1 MILEITGLSKSFGA
15 KTVLSNLDLK
25 IEDRDRIG
33 LIGENGAG
41 KSTLLNIIVG
51 DLDYDSGTVAKGSG
65 KRIGFLRQDSG
76 LALGGTIISEMRSVF
91 ASVLK
96 SEERLRALEHE
107 MSAINHNSEEYYA
120 LSAEYEHEK
129 NRFEAAD
136 GYNINVKI
144 NTVLT
149 GMGFS
154 SFDPETSV
162 DRLSG
167 GERTRLALAKLLLE
181 DPDLLILDEP
191 TNHLDFKT
199 LGWLEDY
206 LSAYNGA
213 ILTVSHDRYFLDKIV
228 NTVCEM
234 ENKTL
239 VRYNA
244 GYTKYL
250 DLKAARLTRMQKEY
264 DRQMRE
270 IAELEDFIARNKVRA
285 STTKRAHSRE
295 MELER
300 MEMKE
305 RPTPPPKPPK
315 FRFEY
320 EREPV
325 KDVLTIEGLR
335 LEVGEGAERKLL
347 CPRIDLT
354 VRRGEKIAIVGM
366 NGVGKSTFIKTILE
380 ILPCSEGTVEW
391 GRNVRAGYYDQHNS
405 YLHPNKTVLD
415 ELWDMFPRSDE
426 LTLRSALG
434 RARITGDNVFKTISV
449 LSGGEKARLSFA
461 ALTLKDSNVLVLDEP
476 TNHMD
481 ISCKEALDEALREY
495 TGTIIMVSHDRYL
508 LNRVPTRIIEMF
520 PDKLVSY
527 NGVYDDYLR
536 LKEDTQAAVKEE
548 KKPTKNETTYYRT
561 KQQKS
566 EDAKRRNRI
575 KAIEAEIAADDERLA
590 TIEAEMTNPEICAD
604 YEKMTALCAEMEQL
618 KNSQNALM
626 DEWAELTELMEE

>member
-1 MILEITGLSKSFGA
+1 MPVIIDMNGISKSFGA
-15 KTVLSNLDLK
+15 KVVLQNLDLK

-41 KSTLLNIIVG
+41 KSTLLNIIIG
-51 DLDYDSGTVAKGSG
+51 DLEYDTGTYAKGSG

-76 LALGGTIISEMRSVF
+76 LALHGTIISEMRSIF
-91 ASVLK
+91 APVLK
-96 SEERLRALEHE
+96 SEERLSELEHKMAALEHGTK
-107 MSAINHNSEEYYA
+107 EYHDL
-120 LSAEYEHEK
+120 LSEYEHEK
-129 NRFEAAD
+129 NYFIAND
-136 GYNINVKI
+136 GYNVNVKI

-154 SFDPETSV
+154 SFDPQTPV

-181 DPDLLILDEP
+181 NPDLLMLDEP

-199 LGWLEDY
+199 LTWLEDY
-206 LSAYNGA
+206 LLSYKGA

-228 NTVCEM
+228 TAVCEV

-244 GYTKYL
+244 GYTKYI
-250 DLKAARLTRMQKEY
+250 DLKAARLARMQKEY
-264 DRQMRE
+264 DAQMRE

-285 STTKRAHSRE
+285 STTKRAQARE
-295 MELER
+295 KEIEH

-305 RPTPPPKPPK
+305 KPTPPQKPPK
-315 FRFEY
+315 FKFGY

-325 KDVLTIEGLR
+325 KDVLFVKNLP
-335 LEVGEGAERKLL
+335 LEVGEGSEHKMLNPAVNLE
-347 CPRIDLT
+347 
-354 VRRGEKIAIVGM
+354 VRRGEKIALVGM
-366 NGVGKSTFIKTILE
+366 NGVGKSTFIKTILG
-380 ILPCSEGTVEW
+380 ILPHNGGIIEW
-391 GRNVRAGYYDQHNS
+391 GQNVRTGYYDQHNS
-405 YLHPNKTVLD
+405 YLTGSKTMLD
-415 ELWDMFPRSDE
+415 EMWDMFPRSDE
-426 LTLRSALG
+426 LTLRTALG
-434 RARITGDNVFKTISV
+434 RARLTGENVFKRIDV

-461 ALTLKDSNVLVLDEP
+461 ALTLKDANVLILDEP

-481 ISCKEALDEALREY
+481 IVCKEALDEALREY

-527 NGVYDDYLR
+527 NGGYDDYMR
-536 LKEDTQAAVKEE
+536 LKEETVAPVKEE
-548 KKPTKNETTYYRT
+548 KKPSANEAVYYRS

-566 EDAKRRNRI
+566 EDAKRRNRL
-575 KAIEAEIAADDERLA
+575 KAVEQEIADCDIRLAEIEK
-590 TIEAEMTNPEICAD
+590 EMASPEVCSD
-604 YEKMTALCAEMEQL
+604 YEKMAALCAEMEET
-618 KNSQNALM
+618 KNRQNDLM
-626 DEWAELTELMEE
+626 DEWAELSED

>member
-1 MILEITGLSKSFGA
+1 MIIDINGLTKSFGA

-25 IEDRDRIG
+25 IEDHDRIG

-41 KSTLLNIIVG
+41 KSTLLNIIIG
-51 DLDYDSGTVAKGSG
+51 DLDYDSGTFAKGTG

-76 LALGGTIISEMRSVF
+76 LSAGGTIISEMRSVF
-91 ASVLK
+91 KNVF
-96 SEERLRALEHE
+96 ECERRMHALEHKMAE
-107 MSAINHNSEEYYA
+107 LEHGTREY
-120 LSAEYEHEK
+120 AEISSKYEHEK
-129 NRFEAAD
+129 NCFEAAD
-136 GYNINVKI
+136 GYKINVKI
-144 NTVLT
+144 NTILT

-154 SFDPETSV
+154 SFDPETPV
-162 DRLSG
+162 ERLSG

-181 DPDLLILDEP
+181 DPDLLMLDEP

-199 LGWLEDY
+199 LTWLEDY
-206 LSAYNGA
+206 LTSYKGA

-228 NTVCEM
+228 STVCEM

-244 GYTKYL
+244 GYTKYI
-250 DLKAARLTRMQKEY
+250 DLKAARIARMQKEY
-264 DRQMRE
+264 DRQMAE
-270 IAELEDFIARNKVRA
+270 IAKLEEFIAKNKVRA

-295 MELER
+295 MELEH

-315 FRFEY
+315 FRFTY

-325 KDVLTIEGLR
+325 KDVLMVENLR
-335 LEVGEGAERKLL
+335 LEVGEGSERKLL
-347 CPRIDLT
+347 CPSVNLE

-366 NGVGKSTFIKTILE
+366 NGVGKSTFIKTIIG
-380 ILPCSEGTVEW
+380 ILPKTSGMIEW
-391 GRNVRAGYYDQHNS
+391 GRNVKTGYYDQHNS
-405 YLHPNKTVLD
+405 YLTGSKTLLD
-415 ELWDMFPRSDE
+415 EMWDMFPRSDE
-426 LTLRSALG
+426 LTLRTALG
-434 RARITGDNVFKTISV
+434 RARLTGDNVFKKIDV

-461 ALTLKDSNVLVLDEP
+461 ALTLKDANVLVLDEP

-527 NGVYDDYLR
+527 DGVYEDYLR
-536 LKEDTQAAVKEE
+536 LKEETVPEVKEE
-548 KKPTKNETTYYRT
+548 KKTSQNEAVYYRT

-566 EDAKRRNRI
+566 EDAKRRNRV
-575 KAIEAEIAADDERLA
+575 KAIEAEISACDNRLSE
-590 TIEAEMTNPEICAD
+590 IEAEMAEPKVCSD
-604 YEKMTALCAEMEQL
+604 YEKMALLCSEIEEI
-618 KNSQNALM
+618 KNKQNALM
-626 DEWAELTELMEE
+626 DEWAQLTEE

>member
-25 IEDRDRIG
+25 IEDHDRIG

-51 DLDYDSGTVAKGSG
+51 DMEYDEGTVAKGTG

-76 LALGGTIISEMRSVF
+76 LSLGGTIISEMRSVF
-91 ASVLK
+91 GSVLK
-96 SEERLRALEHE
+96 TEERMRSLEHRMAE
-107 MSAINHNSEEYYA
+107 LEHSSDEYTE

-129 NRFEAAD
+129 SSFEAAD
-136 GYNINVKI
+136 GYNVNVRI

-154 SFDPETSV
+154 SFDPETPV
-162 DRLSG
+162 EQLSG

-181 DPDLLILDEP
+181 NPDLIMLDEP

-206 LSAYNGA
+206 LSAYKGA

-228 NTVCEM
+228 NVVCEM

-250 DLKAARLTRMQKEY
+250 DLKAARIARMQKEY

-300 MEMKE
+300 MELKE
-305 RPTPPPKPPK
+305 RPVPPPKPPK
-315 FRFEY
+315 FRFSY

-325 KDVLTIEGLR
+325 KDVLTVEGLR
-335 LEVGEGAERKLL
+335 LEVGEGEDKKLL
-347 CPRIDLT
+347 CKSVDLA
-354 VRRGEKIAIVGM
+354 VRRGEKIALVGM
-366 NGVGKSTFIKTILE
+366 NGVGKSTLIKTILG
-380 ILPCSEGTVEW
+380 ILPHTEGIIEW

-434 RARITGDNVFKTISV
+434 RARITGDNVFKKVAV

-481 ISCKEALDEALREY
+481 IPCKEALDGALREY

-508 LNRVPTRIIEMF
+508 LNRVPTKIIEMF
-520 PDKLVSY
+520 PDRLVSY
-527 NGVYDDYLR
+527 NGVYDDYIQ
-536 LKEDTQAAVKEE
+536 LKEEAVPAVREE
-548 KKPTKNETTYYRT
+548 KKTTQSEAAYHRT

-566 EDAKRRNRI
+566 EDAKRRSRI
-575 KAIEAEIAADDERLA
+575 KAVEAEISSADERLA
-590 TIEAEMTNPEICAD
+590 EIEKEMTLPEICAD
-604 YEKMTALCAEMEQL
+604 YEKMSALCAEMEQL
-618 KNSQNALM
+618 KDKQNALM
-626 DEWAELTELMEE
+626 DEWAELTEE